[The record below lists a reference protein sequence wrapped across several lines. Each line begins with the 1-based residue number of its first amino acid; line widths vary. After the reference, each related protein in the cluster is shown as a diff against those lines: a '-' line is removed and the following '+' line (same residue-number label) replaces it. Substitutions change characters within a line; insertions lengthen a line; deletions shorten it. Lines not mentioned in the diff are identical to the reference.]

1 MFGFIFK
8 TLFFLTG
15 GCMLPCHIS
24 EMVIS
29 KSLDEQ
35 QVKDQ
40 FQMMAEY
47 VFYSMK
53 YFMINI
59 LI

>member
-8 TLFFLTG
+8 TLFFLTD

-35 QVKDQ
+35 QMKDQ
-40 FQMMAEY
+40 FQMMAE
-47 VFYSMK
+47 
-53 YFMINI
+53 
-59 LI
+59 

>member
-1 MFGFIFK
+1 
-8 TLFFLTG
+8 
-15 GCMLPCHIS
+15 MLSCHIS

-47 VFYSMK
+47 
-53 YFMINI
+53 I
-59 LI
+59 LLYHEIFHD